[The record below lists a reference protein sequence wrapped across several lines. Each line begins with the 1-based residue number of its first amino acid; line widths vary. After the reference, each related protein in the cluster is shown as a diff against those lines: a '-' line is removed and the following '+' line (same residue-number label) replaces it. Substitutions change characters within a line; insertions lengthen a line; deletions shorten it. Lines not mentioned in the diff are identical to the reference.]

1 MDRFRIWIDNEM
13 ETKTTVDPEDKAYA
27 CGFLMD
33 MKITKLDINC
43 IEVWGLGT
51 VEDLERQH
59 EYRI

>member
-51 VEDLERQH
+51 VEDLER
-59 EYRI
+59 